1 MKPVHRLV
9 IAALALGGLSTALP
23 AQAVLVAPHLITLTH
38 AERGGVVNL
47 YNPGDRPI
55 EVELGLGY
63 GVPTVDSVG
72 EFTLELGSTG
82 PRDAST
88 WLAPY
93 PRRLRLAPLQ
103 RQTIRLHATPP
114 AALGDGEYWARLVV
128 SARADKAEEGQP
140 TAADRIAIGLGL
152 EVRTVL
158 PVLYRKGSPSVAPTL
173 GEVTMARSGDS
184 LLVSLPLAPVG
195 DAAFL
200 GTATLTLLDADA
212 QPVQRAELPLSLYQ
226 AAEPI
231 VRIAALDPRAR
242 SIQVRVAAGREDL
255 EALPVLPSAPITRT
269 FAIPTP

>member
-1 MKPVHRLV
+1 VKRLDPIPALV
-9 IAALALGGLSTALP
+9 LALACSAASLP

-38 AERGGVVNL
+38 TERGGVVNL
-47 YNPGDRPI
+47 YNPGDRPV

-63 GVPTVDSVG
+63 GIPTVDSIG

-82 PRDAST
+82 PRDASG
-88 WLAPY
+88 WLQPY

-114 AALGDGEYWARLVV
+114 AGLPDGEYWARLVV
-128 SARADKAEEGQP
+128 SAKADKQDQAS
-140 TAADRIAIGLGL
+140 TSDRIAIGLGL

-158 PVLYRKGSPSVAPTL
+158 PVLYRKGSPTVSPTL

-184 LLVSLPLAPVG
+184 LLVTLPLAPVG

-200 GTATLTLLDADA
+200 GTATLTVLDRDQ
-212 QPVQRAELPLSLYQ
+212 QPVQRAELPLSLY
-226 AAEPI
+226 AASAPI

-242 SIQVRVAAGREDL
+242 SIQVRVASGREDL
-255 EALPVLPSAPITRT
+255 EALPVIPSAPITRT
-269 FAIPTP
+269 YPIPTP

>member
-1 MKPVHRLV
+1 MKPVTRLLS
-9 IAALALGGLSTALP
+9 AALALAGLQAGLA

-82 PRDAST
+82 PRDASG

-103 RQTIRLHATPP
+103 RQTIRLHASPP
-114 AALGDGEYWARLVV
+114 AELGDGEYWARLIV
-128 SARADKAEEGQP
+128 SAKADKADTTQASE
-140 TAADRIAIGLGL
+140 ADRIAIGLGL
-152 EVRTVL
+152 EVRTIL
-158 PVLYRKGSPSVAPTL
+158 PVLYRKGSPAVAPTL
-173 GEVTMARSGDS
+173 GEVTMARLGDS
-184 LLVSLPLAPVG
+184 LLVTLPLAPVG

-212 QPVQRAELPLSLYQ
+212 QPVQRTELPLSLYQ

-231 VRIAALDPRAR
+231 VRIGALDPRALTL
-242 SIQVRVAAGREDL
+242 QVHVASGREDL
-255 EALPVLPSAPITRT
+255 DALPVLPSPPLTRT
-269 FAIPTP
+269 FVLPSP